1 MLPGEG
7 KNAVHTGQEFTCV
20 HHVCISEN
28 RMTTKVFYLIHLKY
42 YPWIIRKVLALTS
55 YTFFTMAQYV
65 KLQYFLRKTFHIRC
79 WGQQPGKIDSCL
91 LFLTRNKRLMS
102 LLYRFRI
109 QNFSSK
115 FFKSV
120 VNTVCTIKG
129 KRKMSS
135 QLFWYFSQL
144 VCGGLATHTL
154 KFLFFVY

>member
-1 MLPGEG
+1 MLPGEW

-28 RMTTKVFYLIHLKY
+28 RMTTKVFYLIH
-42 YPWIIRKVLALTS
+42 
-55 YTFFTMAQYV
+55 YV

-129 KRKMSS
+129 KRKKSL